1 MSILDGTS
9 PLPSELCPAEPDA
22 PRPTAQWLAHHN
34 AIFDLAWC
42 QVRRRSPDVSGC
54 AAPMVPCTA
63 SAERDTYAQPA
74 VKIHCRLLSTLPSV
88 PGFHLA
94 QRACL
99 CDVMSRGVQTLLRD
113 SSSDPEVP

>member
-1 MSILDGTS
+1 VSILDGTS

-63 SAERDTYAQPA
+63 SAERDTYA
-74 VKIHCRLLSTLPSV
+74 LSRYTAGSYLHSHQSLDFTLPNV
-88 PGFHLA
+88 LA
-94 QRACL
+94 CA
-99 CDVMSRGVQTLLRD
+99 T
-113 SSSDPEVP
+113 